1 MRLPML
7 AALGAALT
15 IAAAAPATAGADSI
29 AYVKG
34 GDVWLSTPDGARQLQ
49 VTRGGGYAH
58 VSQADDG
65 TMVALKGERL
75 HTLGR
80 DGRLLADLPT
90 FVSDG
95 APLAGPVTQFHG
107 PFAPE
112 ISPDGRLIAFEYVNQ
127 SFTGGQTPGCS
138 ETSVPSCHELTTS
151 QGVGITH
158 ADRFTPFEEFGLQT
172 GWIYPHWIGSDR
184 LLRSFPST
192 ILNEDAVLTTVAPG
206 AGDDAL
212 HRWFYDETGMGVDDV
227 EVSRDLRTVVG
238 IAGGSDEL
246 LRVYRPLMDP
256 FSAPQQSMSP
266 FARRVPI
273 VEGCFQLTDPVGG
286 RFEGVTLAPD
296 GRGVAYGVGDGIWV
310 NPLPDLSGGCQPG
323 MNGRLA
329 IPGGRHPDWGPAD
342 VPASIPGPGDGG
354 SGAGGGGSAG
364 GGRGGSG
371 SGSGRAP
378 AGDAA
383 VPVRLTLAGA
393 RAPRLARA
401 LAHGLPLTAR
411 LAPGVRRATVVA
423 RAGRT
428 TVARGTVARPAG
440 RAAAR
445 AGLFKLVLR
454 FTPSARRML
463 AARRSVRLTLT
474 ATAGRAQSRT
484 SVVLK
489 R

>member
-1 MRLPML
+1 MRIPML

-34 GDVWLSTPDGARQLQ
+34 GDVWLATPDGARQLQ
-49 VTRGGGYAH
+49 VTRSGGYSY
-58 VSQADDG
+58 VSQADGG
-65 TMVALKGERL
+65 TMVALAGERL
-75 HTLGR
+75 HTLAR
-80 DGRLLADLPT
+80 DGRLLADIPT

-95 APLAGPVTQFHG
+95 APQAGPVTQFHG
-107 PFAPE
+107 PFTPE
-112 ISPDGRLIAFEYVNQ
+112 ISPDGKLIAFEYVNQ
-127 SFTGGQTPGCS
+127 SFTGGQTPQCS
-138 ETSVPSCHELTTS
+138 ESSIPSCHELTTS

-158 ADRFTPFEEFGLQT
+158 ADRFTPFEEYGLQT
-172 GWIYPHWIGSDR
+172 GWIYPHWIGNDR

-273 VEGCFQLTDPVGG
+273 VEGCIQYGQPIGG
-286 RFEGVTLAPD
+286 RFETVTLAPN

-310 NPLPDLSGGCQPG
+310 NPLPDLAGGCQPG
-323 MNGRLA
+323 QNGRLV
-329 IPGGRHPDWGPAD
+329 IPGGRDPDWGPAD
-342 VPASIPGPGDGG
+342 VPASIPSPAGAGGDGG
-354 SGAGGGGSAG
+354 ASGGGGGS
-364 GGRGGSG
+364 GGSDAP
-371 SGSGRAP
+371 RA
-378 AGDAA
+378 AA
-383 VPVRLTLAGA
+383 RRPRLALAVA
-393 RAPRLARA
+393 RARLARA
-401 LAHGLPLTAR
+401 LARGLAVSVQLPAGAT
-411 LAPGVRRATVVA
+411 RATVTA
-423 RAGRT
+423 KAGRT
-428 TVARGTVARPAG
+428 TVARGT
-440 RAAAR
+440 AR
-445 AGLFKLVLR
+445 AGRGGVATLTLR
-454 FTPSARRML
+454 FTR
-463 AARRSVRLTLT
+463 AARRTLAGRGAVRLTLT
-474 ATAGRAQSRT
+474 AVAGRAQTRAT
-484 SVVLK
+484 VTLK